1 MGAMTMNPL
10 EQKTNG
16 AYLNQWWQRLP
27 ARRRKQWRAALGV
40 AVALWLAGAVHGP
53 SAVAGLARLHG
64 PVRLLMALGLGGFS
78 FLWRFLKAAGAFQET
93 TREPNFLWIPLAL
106 ALPAAVAGVLYLLG
120 QPPHPLFG
128 LRKLLE
134 QMARGQGR
142 VEAGE
147 AARELAIE
155 QGVPLAQV
163 AAQQRHKKQTLVGLD
178 YEQAEGHAIVVAPT
192 RAGKGLHLTDVLRH
206 YPGPVLVI
214 DPKCEQFE
222 RTATL
227 RSRLGPV
234 YRIPG
239 HQVHLSAYYQHLRD
253 RDEVNELHYHL
264 LRPWASREPIFL
276 EKALSLFMAVGLYG
290 EATRHNALRLLLDLA
305 ESNPVEALTALRT
318 LPAAR
323 RHVDIF
329 TNGALPTAYQ
339 EDRFVTSAL
348 GNFTTRLAP
357 YQKHIDTIAP
367 PDVKR
372 RDLILDPDWVGRN
385 GTVYVTYSLNDLRAA
400 SGVVAALIAAL
411 LRYHRR
417 YGQKRR
423 MLVAIDELPAVGL
436 RNIVDYLSTYGG
448 YGVTLLLY
456 AQSIAQLREL
466 YGPDGT
472 RAIFSSCMHQVWYPA
487 AEMETARFMSD
498 LYGTTLKAT
507 PAQSSARGARHF
519 RNREGA
525 ATRQT
530 ETNQSASWSWREE
543 AVLGANEMVALDE
556 DRVLVTTASDRRYTF
571 LAQRLNPI
579 HLFEA
584 LPPPDGLRL
593 PEPVYGPRV
602 YTDWARLAADGGLG
616 GRAGRRET
624 MASGR
629 RAPAEPT
636 SVPEARQAAM
646 PEGDSVADGGQD
658 DSDDILPPDTARLM
672 R

>member
-1 MGAMTMNPL
+1 MTMNPM

-16 AYLNQWWQRLP
+16 AYLKEWWQGLP
-27 ARRRKQWRAALGV
+27 ARRRKQWWAALGV
-40 AVALWLAGAVHGP
+40 SVALWLAGALHGP
-53 SAVAGLARLHG
+53 LAVAGLARLQG
-64 PVRLLMALGLGGFS
+64 PARLLMALALGGFS
-78 FLWRFLKAAGAFQET
+78 FLWRILKAVGAFQET
-93 TREPNFLWIPLAL
+93 IREPNFLWIPLAF
-106 ALPAAVAGVLYLLG
+106 AMPAAIAGALYLLG
-120 QPPHPLFG
+120 QPPPPLFG

-134 QMARGQGR
+134 RMARGQGR
-142 VEAGE
+142 IEAGE
-147 AARELAIE
+147 AARQLAIE

-163 AAQQRHKKQTLVGLD
+163 AAQQHQTKRALVGLS
-178 YEQAEGHAIVVAPT
+178 YERAEGHAIVVAPT
-192 RAGKGLHLTDVLRH
+192 RAGKGLHLTEVLRH
-206 YPGPVLVI
+206 YPGPALVI
-214 DPKCEQFE
+214 DPKCEQLE

-239 HQVHLSAYYQHLRD
+239 HQVHLSAYYRHLRD

-276 EKALSLFMAVGLYG
+276 EKALSLFMAVGLFG
-290 EATRHNALRLLLDLA
+290 QATRRNPLRLLLDLA

-318 LPAAR
+318 VPAAR

-367 PDVKR
+367 SDVKR
-372 RDLILDPDWVGRN
+372 RDLILDPDWVARN
-385 GTVYVTYSLNDLRAA
+385 ATIYVTYSLNDLRAV

-411 LRYHRR
+411 LRYHMGS
-417 YGQKRR
+417 GQKRR
-423 MLVAIDELPAVGL
+423 ALVAIDELPAVGL
-436 RNIVDYLSTYGG
+436 RNIADYLSTCGG
-448 YGVTLLLY
+448 YGITLLLY
-456 AQSIAQLREL
+456 VQSIAQLQEL
-466 YGPDGT
+466 YGRDGT
-472 RAIFSSCMHQVWYPA
+472 RAILSNCKHQVWYPA

-507 PAQSSARGARHF
+507 PAQSSARGARQF

-525 ATRQT
+525 AARQT

-543 AVLGANEMVALDE
+543 AAMGANEMVALAE
-556 DRVLVTTASDRRYTF
+556 DQVLVTTVSARRYTF
-571 LAQRLNPI
+571 LAQRLNPV
-579 HLFEA
+579 HLFED

-593 PEPVYGPRV
+593 PEAVYGPRR
-602 YTDWARLAADGGLG
+602 YIDWAQLAVDGALSV
-616 GRAGRRET
+616 RAGRRET
-624 MASGR
+624 P
-629 RAPAEPT
+629 APEREAP
-636 SVPEARQAAM
+636 PETTPAPETPQAAV
-646 PEGDSVADGGQD
+646 PEGDSVADGEQD
-658 DSDDILPPDTARLM
+658 GADDLFPPDTARLM